1 MSAGND
7 EGPVSRMAPNL
18 FGPES
23 KFKKKNVLNRS
34 IIPSSQSSQ
43 FCFVKIALF
52 YNFQNH

>member
-52 YNFQNH
+52 YNVQNH